1 MNQQITNQ
9 VFNIPNLA
17 EEEEIQLFK
26 SARVGDLAAKNK
38 IIEAYMKLVLM
49 IVGKYYSGGEK
60 DDLIQVGNLALID
73 AVDKFDC
80 NNGAK
85 FSGFVSSYIHGRIK
99 RYLGEDTTVKRPGSL
114 WEDQRMLKKIRDEL
128 TEKTGYTPTYDELY
142 KKMAA
147 WWKKR
152 RDWKMSENYFNEI
165 LLCERNSGNINI
177 DELHGNGIPLNSDQ
191 VHGKGN
197 PLFGLDAIVDTNRIL
212 SILDSREQTVLRN
225 LYGIVEGKPLSMAGL
240 AKQFGVTKAR
250 IYQIRSDALEKMKNF
265 LAKDTNL
272 ALGARE

>member
-1 MNQQITNQ
+1 MNQQVTNQ
-9 VFNIPNLA
+9 VFNIPNLT

-26 SARVGDLAAKNK
+26 SVKAGGVAARHK

-73 AVDKFDC
+73 AVDKFNC
-80 NNGAK
+80 NNGVK

-99 RYLGEDTTVKRPGSL
+99 RYLEEDTMVKRPGSL
-114 WEDQRMLKKIRDEL
+114 WEDQRMLEKNQKEL
-128 TEKTGYTPTYDELY
+128 TEKFGRDPTYDKLY
-142 KKMAA
+142 KLTATK
-147 WWKKR
+147 WKKKR
-152 RDWKMSENYFNEI
+152 GWKMSENYFNQLLEAKKLNAVSDIILDQIRGNEI
-165 LLCERNSGNINI
+165 N
-177 DELHGNGIPLNSDQ
+177 Q
-191 VHGKGN
+191 
-197 PLFGLDAIVDTNRIL
+197 DATVDINRIL

-225 LYGIVEGKPLSMAGL
+225 FYGIVEGKLLSMTGL

-250 IYQIRSDALEKMKNF
+250 IYQIRADALEKMKNF

-272 ALGARE
+272 ALGTGE